1 MKGVKKR
8 QLLAYVFSEDSEKRT
23 SVDFA
28 LFFTEFVL
36 RTFEDYLEFY
46 LFFACHV
53 IPIKN
58 TDEYQILGY
67 SPPLNQL

>member
-28 LFFTEFVL
+28 LFFTEF
-36 RTFEDYLEFY
+36 EDYLEFF